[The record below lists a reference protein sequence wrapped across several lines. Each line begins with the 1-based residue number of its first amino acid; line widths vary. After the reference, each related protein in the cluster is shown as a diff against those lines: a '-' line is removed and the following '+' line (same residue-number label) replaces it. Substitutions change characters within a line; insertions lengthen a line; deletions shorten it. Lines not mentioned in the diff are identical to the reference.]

1 MISEQRRLELEKLAA
16 AVNAA
21 HDRYYCEM
29 DEADFADEFA
39 EFADD
44 DGEDEVYTAWYRA
57 ILRQREIG
65 FDAFAAEVRQAF
77 DNAAPTGE
85 ELHELMAHYNYDD
98 GAGLPAWVVAHPACT
113 LATAQQVYWLCH
125 PADFYQDHGSPQ
137 NAPEGIGYDIAQ
149 LIVAIEEKARSGGF
163 VESPGQTAE
172 LRGDE
177 SIAEAI
183 AYASLDKIPAALWQ
197 GLA

>member
-1 MISEQRRLELEKLAA
+1 MVSGHPAPARNRLRRFRRRGQTGIRQRRAHGRRAA
-16 AVNAA
+16 
-21 HDRYYCEM
+21 R
-29 DEADFADEFA
+29 ADGA
-39 EFADD
+39 
-44 DGEDEVYTAWYRA
+44 
-57 ILRQREIG
+57 LQ
-65 FDAFAAEVRQAF
+65 
-77 DNAAPTGE
+77 
-85 ELHELMAHYNYDD
+85 HNYDD

-113 LATAQQVYWLCH
+113 LATAQQVYWLCY
-125 PADFYQDHGSPQ
+125 PAAFYQDYGAPQ
-137 NAPEGIGYDIAQ
+137 NTPAGSIGYDIAQ

>member
-1 MISEQRRLELEKLAA
+1 MIREQRRLELEKLAA

-85 ELHELMAHYNYDD
+85 ELHELMAHYNI
-98 GAGLPAWVVAHPACT
+98 T
-113 LATAQQVYWLCH
+113 TTTARVC
-125 PADFYQDHGSPQ
+125 PHGSSPI
-137 NAPEGIGYDIAQ
+137 PP
-149 LIVAIEEKARSGGF
+149 ARWPPRSRCTGCATPPPF
-163 VESPGQTAE
+163 TKTTA
-172 LRGDE
+172 RR
-177 SIAEAI
+177 
-183 AYASLDKIPAALWQ
+183 KTPPPAASVTILRN
-197 GLA
+197 

>member
-1 MISEQRRLELEKLAA
+1 MMKLLKTLNKTTTPMFTTSKWKIRILILLVRPVFGCITAAARQGIAMISEQRRLELEKLAA

-65 FDAFAAEVRQAF
+65 FDAFAPRSDRHSTTPRPRAKS
-77 DNAAPTGE
+77 
-85 ELHELMAHYNYDD
+85 
-98 GAGLPAWVVAHPACT
+98 CT
-113 LATAQQVYWLCH
+113 
-125 PADFYQDHGSPQ
+125 S
-137 NAPEGIGYDIAQ
+137 
-149 LIVAIEEKARSGGF
+149 
-163 VESPGQTAE
+163 
-172 LRGDE
+172 
-177 SIAEAI
+177 
-183 AYASLDKIPAALWQ
+183 
-197 GLA
+197 